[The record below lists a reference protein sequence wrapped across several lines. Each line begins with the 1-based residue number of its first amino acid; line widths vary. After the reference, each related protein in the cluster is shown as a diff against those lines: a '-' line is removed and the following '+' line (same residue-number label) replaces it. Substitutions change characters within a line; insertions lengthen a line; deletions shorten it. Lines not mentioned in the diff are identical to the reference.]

1 MIYGNCMMT
10 KLLQMI
16 PNLLESEMYNN
27 TTLSVLY
34 NIYRMSYDNRRE
46 RERER
51 ERVGHSNLIVP
62 LR

>member
-1 MIYGNCMMT
+1 
-10 KLLQMI
+10 MI

-34 NIYRMSYDNRRE
+34 NIYTMSYDNRRE
-46 RERER
+46 RGRER